1 MNLPLVNSVK
11 FSKSIERWC
20 DTDEEEK
27 LKKKLAD
34 RLLEKHV
41 EEFYLKNL
49 NLIENGLSLWKKGN
63 LTGHQF
69 ETPDG
74 GIMDILTITEN
85 GEFVVLEFKR
95 GRSSDEAIGQLLRY
109 MGWVYRN
116 LSSEVPVR
124 GYLIARD
131 FEKYIDYALIGMQHP
146 QIPNSKG
153 KDLIKK
159 FRHVFDT
166 KQTGVENIKI

>member
-49 NLIENGLSLWKKGN
+49 NLIENELSLWKKGN
-63 LTGHQF
+63 LTGH
-69 ETPDG
+69 
-74 GIMDILTITEN
+74 
-85 GEFVVLEFKR
+85 
-95 GRSSDEAIGQLLRY
+95 
-109 MGWVYRN
+109 
-116 LSSEVPVR
+116 
-124 GYLIARD
+124 
-131 FEKYIDYALIGMQHP
+131 
-146 QIPNSKG
+146 
-153 KDLIKK
+153 
-159 FRHVFDT
+159 
-166 KQTGVENIKI
+166 